1 MKLPILLTMVSV
13 VINMKKKYIIVESY
27 NLDICYYL
35 CILIFFIDIPLEENK
50 KFIEIEKLTGKVKTT
65 KIIDREEW
73 NSTSYFMVIYISY

>member
-13 VINMKKKYIIVESY
+13 VINMKKNIIVESY

-35 CILIFFIDIPLEENK
+35 CILIFSIDIPLEENK

>member
-1 MKLPILLTMVSV
+1 MKLPMLHTMVS
-13 VINMKKKYIIVESY
+13 IISLKKKLHIIVESY
-27 NLDICYYL
+27 NINI
-35 CILIFFIDIPLEENK
+35 CILIFFLDIPLEENK

>member
-1 MKLPILLTMVSV
+1 MYF
-13 VINMKKKYIIVESY
+13 N
-27 NLDICYYL
+27 
-35 CILIFFIDIPLEENK
+35 FFLDIPLEENK